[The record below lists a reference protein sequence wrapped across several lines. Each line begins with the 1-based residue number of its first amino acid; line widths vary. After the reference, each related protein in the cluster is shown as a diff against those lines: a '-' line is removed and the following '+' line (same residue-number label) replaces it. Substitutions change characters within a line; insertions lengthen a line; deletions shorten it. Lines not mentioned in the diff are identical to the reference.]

1 MRTNQAKQFKG
12 DNVIAD
18 YSAKAVVVGIDG
30 SQAAVAAAAWGAGEA
45 LHHGVVLKLLYV
57 IDRNRAFTPGVVKA
71 QHFVAEAALQDAH
84 AAVEATQKPVK
95 LELETVSGDPGT
107 TLIEESW
114 SAVLLCVGAPKA
126 LPHGPCDSLA
136 ANMAASAHCSVAIVP
151 AAQYP
156 AMTRTGWVAAFL
168 NSSTADDD
176 VLQQSMEEAQLRELP
191 LRVVRTSHPN
201 ATDLRGSQ
209 ADAGDVQT
217 DAAVDESLVNW
228 ARHYPGIDMRVVHTD
243 QLLRYVVAHETSIRS
258 VVLGAEH
265 HEEVAQLVE
274 LTRSRAPL
282 DANPS
287 VLVVRGQHL

>member
-18 YSAKAVVVGIDG
+18 YSAKSVVVGIDG
-30 SQAAVAAAAWGAGEA
+30 SQAAVAAAVWGAGEA
-45 LHHGVVLKLLYV
+45 LHRDVVLKLLYV

-107 TLIEESW
+107 TLIEESR

-136 ANMAASAHCSVAIVP
+136 ANMAASAHCSVAVVP

-156 AMTRTGWVAAFL
+156 AMTRTGWVAASEL
-168 NSSTADDD
+168 VDCR
-176 VLQQSMEEAQLRELP
+176 LRRP
-191 LRVVRTSHPN
+191 SAIHGRSA
-201 ATDLRGSQ
+201 ATRASPACGEDEPPQRDRS
-209 ADAGDVQT
+209 AG
-217 DAAVDESLVNW
+217 
-228 ARHYPGIDMRVVHTD
+228 
-243 QLLRYVVAHETSIRS
+243 
-258 VVLGAEH
+258 
-265 HEEVAQLVE
+265 
-274 LTRSRAPL
+274 
-282 DANPS
+282 
-287 VLVVRGQHL
+287 

>member
-45 LHHGVVLKLLYV
+45 LHRDVALKLIYV

-71 QHFVAEAALQDAH
+71 QHFVAEAALRDAH
-84 AAVEATQKPVK
+84 AAIEATQKPVK

-201 ATDLRGSQ
+201 ATDLGSQ

-228 ARHYPGIDMRVVHTD
+228 ARRYPGIDMRVVHTD
-243 QLLRYVVAHETSIRS
+243 QFLRYVAAHETSIQS

>member
-1 MRTNQAKQFKG
+1 
-12 DNVIAD
+12 
-18 YSAKAVVVGIDG
+18 
-30 SQAAVAAAAWGAGEA
+30 
-45 LHHGVVLKLLYV
+45 
-57 IDRNRAFTPGVVKA
+57 
-71 QHFVAEAALQDAH
+71 
-84 AAVEATQKPVK
+84 
-95 LELETVSGDPGT
+95 
-107 TLIEESW
+107 
-114 SAVLLCVGAPKA
+114 
-126 LPHGPCDSLA
+126 
-136 ANMAASAHCSVAIVP
+136 
-151 AAQYP
+151 
-156 AMTRTGWVAAFL
+156 MTRTGWVAAFL

-228 ARHYPGIDMRVVHTD
+228 ARRYPGIDMRVVHTD
-243 QLLRYVVAHETSIRS
+243 QLLRYVAAHETSIRS